1 MFVGRREEL
10 ESLETAYQKGSFQ
23 FAVVYGRRR
32 VGKTSLLRVFT
43 QGKPHVIFFTGQQTV
58 ASENLAL
65 LSREILGDSAAGAAF
80 PLPSEILFCRNFQ
93 SPVLNIRSRR
103 H

>member
-32 VGKTSLLRVFT
+32 VGKTACFASLHRAN
-43 QGKPHVIFFTGQQTV
+43 PM
-58 ASENLAL
+58 
-65 LSREILGDSAAGAAF
+65 
-80 PLPSEILFCRNFQ
+80 
-93 SPVLNIRSRR
+93 
-103 H
+103 